1 VRRACD
7 ESRARVAGPFE
18 KFSLDPLEDAL
29 VKKVNLGV
37 ALLEE
42 RPLTYRAVGSSNHRC
57 SVGFYWCHPLVLP
70 QFQRVINENGFRLMA
85 RRLEADRIPDFE
97 RLPVPKA
104 SVYIVEAHPQ
114 FPVTEAVVTGIHA
127 RQSASRIL
135 LLAERFEDATAFAL
149 LRLGVKGLMTYA
161 EADSALPR
169 AIDTVASGGL
179 WVGRAL
185 LSRFVDSA
193 LCTVPLRVY
202 ATGFE
207 GLTRRERQVLE
218 AVLDNL
224 SNKEIARRLQMSER
238 TAKFHVSN
246 LLVKHGVRRRAD
258 LLFCALK
265 SSTPAAA
272 PRRPRDADGASDES
286 GYSAA

>member
-1 VRRACD
+1 M
-7 ESRARVAGPFE
+7 
-18 KFSLDPLEDAL
+18 
-29 VKKVNLGV
+29 
-37 ALLEE
+37 
-42 RPLTYRAVGSSNHRC
+42 
-57 SVGFYWCHPLVLP
+57 LP
-70 QFQRVINENGFRLMA
+70 QFERVINENGFRLMA

-97 RLPVPKA
+97 ALPVPKA
-104 SVYIVEAHPQ
+104 SVYVVEAHPQ

-127 RQSASRIL
+127 RQPASRIL

-149 LRLGVKGLMTYA
+149 LRLGVKGLMSYA
-161 EADSALPR
+161 EADTTLPR
-169 AIDTVASGGL
+169 ALDTVAGGGL

-224 SNKEIARRLQMSER
+224 SNKEIARRLHMSER

-265 SSTPAAA
+265 SAA
-272 PRRPRDADGASDES
+272 PSPRRGRETDGASPEK

>member
-1 VRRACD
+1 VPTHR
-7 ESRARVAGPFE
+7 S
-18 KFSLDPLEDAL
+18 
-29 VKKVNLGV
+29 
-37 ALLEE
+37 
-42 RPLTYRAVGSSNHRC
+42 TVGL
-57 SVGFYWCHPLVLP
+57 YWCHPLVLP
-70 QFQRVINENGFRLMA
+70 QFQERISEQGYRLFD
-85 RRLEADRIPDFE
+85 RRLEANRIPDFE
-97 RLPVPKA
+97 KLSVPKA
-104 SVYIVEAHPQ
+104 SVYVVEAHPQ
-114 FPVTEAVVTGIHA
+114 LPVTEAVVSGIHA
-127 RQSASRIL
+127 RQPSARVL
-135 LLAERFEDATAFAL
+135 VLAESFSDPAAFAL
-149 LRLGVKGLMTYA
+149 LRLGAKGLLTYA
-161 EADSALPR
+161 EAPRTLPQALQ
-169 AIDTVASGGL
+169 TVAEGGL

-224 SNKEIARRLQMSER
+224 SNKEIARRLHMSER

-265 SSTPAAA
+265 NAGQGGQRRGPDDERSSHV
-272 PRRPRDADGASDES
+272 
-286 GYSAA
+286 SAA

>member
-1 VRRACD
+1 
-7 ESRARVAGPFE
+7 
-18 KFSLDPLEDAL
+18 
-29 VKKVNLGV
+29 
-37 ALLEE
+37 
-42 RPLTYRAVGSSNHRC
+42 
-57 SVGFYWCHPLVLP
+57 
-70 QFQRVINENGFRLMA
+70 M
-85 RRLEADRIPDFE
+85 
-97 RLPVPKA
+97 PKA
-104 SVYIVEAHPQ
+104 SVYVVEAHPQ
-114 FPVTEAVVTGIHA
+114 LPVTEAVVSGIHA
-127 RQSASRIL
+127 RQPAGRVL
-135 LLAERFEDATAFAL
+135 VLAEGFSDPSAFAL
-149 LRLGVKGLMTYA
+149 LRLGAKGLVNYA
-161 EADSALPR
+161 EVTRTLPQALQ
-169 AIDTVASGGL
+169 TVVDGGL

-224 SNKEIARRLQMSER
+224 SNKEIARRLHMSER

-265 SSTPAAA
+265 NAGQSG
-272 PRRPRDADGASDES
+272 PRRGPDDEHS
-286 GYSAA
+286 SHVSAA

>member
-1 VRRACD
+1 
-7 ESRARVAGPFE
+7 
-18 KFSLDPLEDAL
+18 
-29 VKKVNLGV
+29 
-37 ALLEE
+37 
-42 RPLTYRAVGSSNHRC
+42 VGSVNHRC

-70 QFQRVINENGFRLMA
+70 QFERVISEHGFRLME

-97 RLPVPKA
+97 KLPVPKA
-104 SVYIVEAHPQ
+104 SAYIVEAHPQ

-127 RQSASRIL
+127 RQPNSRIL
-135 LLAERFEDATAFAL
+135 LLAERFEDSTAFAL

-161 EADSALPR
+161 EAEATLPR
-169 AIDTVASGGL
+169 ALETVAGGGL

-224 SNKEIARRLQMSER
+224 SNKEIARRLHMSER

-265 SSTPAAA
+265 SAA
-272 PRRPRDADGASDES
+272 PPARRTVESDGTDAES

>member
-1 VRRACD
+1 M
-7 ESRARVAGPFE
+7 
-18 KFSLDPLEDAL
+18 
-29 VKKVNLGV
+29 
-37 ALLEE
+37 
-42 RPLTYRAVGSSNHRC
+42 
-57 SVGFYWCHPLVLP
+57 GFFWCHPLVLP
-70 QFQRVINENGFRLMA
+70 QFERVISEHGFRLME
-85 RRLEADRIPDFE
+85 RRLDADRIPDFE
-97 RLPVPKA
+97 ALPIPKA
-104 SVYIVEAHPQ
+104 TVHIVESHPQ

-127 RQSASRIL
+127 RQPTSRIL
-135 LLAERFEDATAFAL
+135 LLAERFEDPTAFAL

-161 EADSALPR
+161 EADVTLPR
-169 AIDTVASGGL
+169 ALETVAEGGL

-224 SNKEIARRLQMSER
+224 SNKEIARRLHMSER

-265 SSTPAAA
+265 SAAPA
-272 PRRPRDADGASDES
+272 PRRGPESEGASPQS

>member
-1 VRRACD
+1 MTV
-7 ESRARVAGPFE
+7 SR
-18 KFSLDPLEDAL
+18 SS
-29 VKKVNLGV
+29 
-37 ALLEE
+37 
-42 RPLTYRAVGSSNHRC
+42 TVGL
-57 SVGFYWCHPLVLP
+57 YWFHPLVLP
-70 QFQRVINENGFRLMA
+70 EFERLVSEGGLRLVS
-85 RRLEADRIPDFE
+85 RRLEANRIPDFE
-97 RLPVPKA
+97 NISVPRA
-104 SVYIVEAHPQ
+104 SSYVVEAHPQ
-114 FPVTEAVVTGIHA
+114 LPVTEAVVTGIHA
-127 RQSASRIL
+127 RQPTARIL
-135 LLAERFEDATAFAL
+135 VLSERFADNMAFAL
-149 LRLGVKGLMTYA
+149 LRLGIKGLLTYA
-161 EADSALPR
+161 ETARSLISALNEV
-169 AIDTVASGGL
+169 TSGGL

-224 SNKEIARRLQMSER
+224 SNKEIARRLHMSER

-265 SSTPAAA
+265 NGPARRTSEGDSSPV
-272 PRRPRDADGASDES
+272 PGV
-286 GYSAA
+286 SAA

>member
-1 VRRACD
+1 M
-7 ESRARVAGPFE
+7 VAIHR
-18 KFSLDPLEDAL
+18 S
-29 VKKVNLGV
+29 
-37 ALLEE
+37 
-42 RPLTYRAVGSSNHRC
+42 TVGL
-57 SVGFYWCHPLVLP
+57 FWCHPLVLP
-70 QFQRVINENGFRLMA
+70 QFEQLISDSGYRLLA
-85 RRLEADRIPDFE
+85 RRLEANRIPDFE
-97 RLPVPKA
+97 NLSVPKA
-104 SVYIVEAHPQ
+104 SVYIVEAHAQ
-114 FPVTEAVVTGIHA
+114 LPVTEAVVTGIHA
-127 RQSASRIL
+127 RQPTARIL
-135 LLAERFEDATAFAL
+135 VLGERFSDPTAFAL
-149 LRLGVKGLMTYA
+149 LRLGRQGA
-161 EADSALPR
+161 ADLRRGRRAPLPQALQ
-169 AIDTVASGGL
+169 TVADAGL

-258 LLFCALK
+258 LLFRALQN
-265 SSTPAAA
+265 SG
-272 PRRPRDADGASDES
+272 PRRPEGPGGSVS
-286 GYSAA
+286 VSAA

>member
-1 VRRACD
+1 LATHHPR
-7 ESRARVAGPFE
+7 
-18 KFSLDPLEDAL
+18 
-29 VKKVNLGV
+29 
-37 ALLEE
+37 
-42 RPLTYRAVGSSNHRC
+42 
-57 SVGFYWCHPLVLP
+57 VGFFWCHPLVLP
-70 QFQRVINENGFRLMA
+70 QFERLISDHGYRLVG
-85 RRLEADRIPDFE
+85 RRLEANRIPDFD
-97 RLPVPKA
+97 RISVPRA
-104 SVYIVEAHPQ
+104 SVCVIEAHPQ
-114 FPVTEAVVTGIHA
+114 LTATEAVVTGVHA
-127 RQSASRIL
+127 RQPSARIL
-135 LLAERFEDATAFAL
+135 VLGERFGDPAAFAL
-149 LRLGVKGLMTYA
+149 LRLGVKGLLTYT
-161 EADSALPR
+161 EGCRILPHALR
-169 AIDTVASGGL
+169 TVMGGGL

-207 GLTRRERQVLE
+207 GLTNRERQVLE

-265 SSTPAAA
+265 SAGSGAPLRNRSGERRASAPAA
-272 PRRPRDADGASDES
+272 RV
-286 GYSAA
+286 SAA

>member
-1 VRRACD
+1 MAV
-7 ESRARVAGPFE
+7 SRSRVGLF
-18 KFSLDPLEDAL
+18 
-29 VKKVNLGV
+29 
-37 ALLEE
+37 
-42 RPLTYRAVGSSNHRC
+42 
-57 SVGFYWCHPLVLP
+57 WCHPLVLP
-70 QFQRVINENGFRLMA
+70 QFEQLISSTGYQLLA
-85 RRLEADRIPDFE
+85 RRLEANRIPDFE
-97 RLPVPKA
+97 NLAVPKA
-104 SVYIVEAHPQ
+104 PVYVVEAHSELS
-114 FPVTEAVVTGIHA
+114 VTEAIVTGLHA
-127 RQSASRIL
+127 RQPAARIL
-135 LLAERFEDATAFAL
+135 MLAESFTDATAFAL
-149 LRLGVKGLMTYA
+149 LRLGVKGLVTYA
-161 EADSALPR
+161 EAERTLSQAL
-169 AIDTVASGGL
+169 DELTGGGL

-224 SNKEIARRLQMSER
+224 SNKEIANRLHMSER

-265 SSTPAAA
+265 SGAAA
-272 PRRPRDADGASDES
+272 RKSPGGHAGHGHARGTT
-286 GYSAA
+286 AA

>member
-1 VRRACD
+1 M
-7 ESRARVAGPFE
+7 
-18 KFSLDPLEDAL
+18 
-29 VKKVNLGV
+29 NLGV
-37 ALLEE
+37 ALFGE
-42 RPLTYRAVGSSNHRC
+42 RPLTYESVGSSSHRC

-70 QFQRVINENGFRLMA
+70 QFQRVISEHGFRLIA

-97 RLPVPKA
+97 RLSVPKA

-127 RQSASRIL
+127 RQPSSRVL
-135 LLAERFEDATAFAL
+135 LLSEPFDDATAFAL
-149 LRLGVKGLMTYA
+149 LRLGVKGLMTYG
-161 EADSALPR
+161 EADGGLPR
-169 AIDTVASGGL
+169 AIETVAEGGL

-224 SNKEIARRLQMSER
+224 SNKEIARRLHMSER

-265 SSTPAAA
+265 SATPASLRRNRETDSA
-272 PRRPRDADGASDES
+272 PPES